1 MLPLIF
7 IFGIQHSISGTS
19 LSMNTNYKTISLYL
33 ILSTCSFL
41 TACATTGDD
50 TSADEASNAYYS
62 DDERE
67 AELAMKSEAQ
77 GFSSNVNKKVKN
89 TAQPKQ
95 KNEFAVNDYRIGPDD
110 VILVSVWR
118 NPELTV
124 TVPVRPDGKVSLPL
138 IGDVV
143 VGGFTPTQVARDIE
157 KKLKS
162 YIRSPN
168 VAVILT
174 ALNSHEFLSRI
185 RITGAVNNP
194 QSIPYRQG
202 MTVLDAVLVAGGV
215 NQFAAPNRSKLYRK
229 TGRGTKVHEISL
241 DDILTEGDLSTN
253 LDVRPGDIITIPE
266 RLF

>member
-1 MLPLIF
+1 MF
-7 IFGIQHSISGTS
+7 E
-19 LSMNTNYKTISLYL
+19 NYKPTSLYL
-33 ILSTCSFL
+33 ILSGCLFL
-41 TACATTGDD
+41 SACAATGDGPI
-50 TSADEASNAYYS
+50 TDEASLAYYN

-67 AELAMKSEAQ
+67 ASLALE
-77 GFSSNVNKKVKN
+77 SSTQESPTNTKKRVKN
-89 TAQPKQ
+89 TAPPER
-95 KNEFAVNDYRIGPDD
+95 NGTFAVDDYRIGPDD

-143 VGGFTPTQVARDIE
+143 VGGHTPTQVARNIE
-157 KKLKS
+157 KKLKGF
-162 YIRSPN
+162 IRSPN

-174 ALNSHEFLSRI
+174 ALNSHEFLSRV

-229 TGRGTKVHEISL
+229 TKRGTKVFDIEL
-241 DDILTEGDLSTN
+241 DDILTEGILSTN
-253 LDVRPGDIITIPE
+253 LDVRPGDIITVPE